1 MSKKNTAVTTEQT
14 SKLNGMM
21 SAIGDGMFNGKPLSC
36 DTLVEDIKALSSTET
51 KQDKLEKT
59 ASQQKQE
66 IAEMLDYLA
75 ANSPDMV
82 PVTLMAQPTSISD
95 ATWLSKHTEYTLE
108 QLHNTRPLF
117 GFFVQTCKDHNVKP
131 QEIKKNSAYYDG
143 KGQTDSAIVRGEKLG
158 VIEAGTMDTIQAK
171 RDNKGATDKVRA
183 ATRKAEVQQLKS
195 QPKVWVHAQLNALI
209 GTLQGENPA
218 NKSVQEANEH
228 AVEILSNACTEL
240 LQD

>member
-1 MSKKNTAVTTEQT
+1 MSKKTTAVTTEQT

-59 ASQQKQE
+59 ASEQKQE

-95 ATWLSKHTEYTLE
+95 SRWLEKNTQYTLE

-143 KGQTDSAIVRGEKLG
+143 KGQTDSAIVRGEELG
-158 VIEAGTMDTIQAK
+158 HIEEGTMAAIQAK
-171 RDNKGATDKVRA
+171 RDSKGVRDKVRA
-183 ATRKAEVQQLKS
+183 SERKVEAGQLRTV
-195 QPKVWVHAQLNALI
+195 PKQWVHAQLNVLI

-228 AVEILSNACTEL
+228 AVEILNNACTEL